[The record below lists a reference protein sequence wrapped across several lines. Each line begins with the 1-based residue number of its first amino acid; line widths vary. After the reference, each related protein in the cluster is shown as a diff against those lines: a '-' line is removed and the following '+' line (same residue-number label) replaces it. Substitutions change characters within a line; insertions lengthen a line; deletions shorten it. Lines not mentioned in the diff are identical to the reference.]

1 MHALPLTYNK
11 DLQEDKRP
19 VAEAIATIEGSLHL
33 ATGMLEGIEFDREAL
48 EEASSDEMLAAT
60 EIADLLVRKGM
71 PFREAHG
78 IVGDLVREC
87 VARGVSLSDLEQKDL
102 AERSEL
108 LDDEFFEV
116 LGQASWLESKV
127 SAGGTSLASLDSQM
141 SDAAA
146 LLGELSN

>member
-1 MHALPLTYNK
+1 
-11 DLQEDKRP
+11 
-19 VAEAIATIEGSLHL
+19 
-33 ATGMLEGIEFDREAL
+33 MLEGIEFDREAL

-87 VARGVSLSDLEQKDL
+87 VARGVSLSDLEKSDL

>member
-1 MHALPLTYNK
+1 
-11 DLQEDKRP
+11 
-19 VAEAIATIEGSLHL
+19 
-33 ATGMLEGIEFDREAL
+33 
-48 EEASSDEMLAAT
+48 
-60 EIADLLVRKGM
+60 
-71 PFREAHG
+71 
-78 IVGDLVREC
+78 
-87 VARGVSLSDLEQKDL
+87 
-102 AERSEL
+102 L